1 MVKVLN
7 REAIQRMNGRGT
19 GSVGSGGSSEGGGG
33 SSDISRY
40 AYEAG
45 KLSENSED
53 WNKILRK
60 DIADT
65 AREVITFA
73 KGLIATLKSYF
84 NGGIEVTGGT
94 KTDTLN
100 VTQDAT
106 VGRDLGVQRNVAIGG
121 NATVT
126 GNVAAAQ
133 LIANLLKTPGFQE
146 AIGMIGLGFGVT
158 TDSQGRA
165 TLQTDDLLVLGRMI
179 VNSLNIREVSYI
191 GGTYLLTTAGSTV
204 AKVQNLYASG
214 TQSYSWN
221 WSTSGSGTVVGYRV
235 LWKADDGTTGTMNY
249 WHQGDQAFCQT
260 FNITEPGNYTQ
271 ASNQRYWRL
280 VCRVGQWTD
289 ENGDVWHFAD
299 LANIATV
306 YLRTSGGSTI
316 YNVNGG
322 TSFAGYENANGSVPQ
337 AEDKVVCLG
346 SQADT
351 TRQGAVQ
358 ITAEGTAS
366 IGIYDGIGDY
376 RPLNNYEIHYFSKEA
391 VRMNAS
397 RFRWT
402 TTDGQSHTPSV
413 YMGAW
418 TTGAVSVYG
427 YEWSYNGANWRCII
441 PVGQSTT
448 EAPGTTAAYWE
459 KNQGPQG
466 PQGNQGP
473 QGPQGNDGQTVYTA
487 QVFKAA
493 SSQPSAPSGSSVP
506 PSGWLL
512 NPPMPVLTVSSAAGQ
527 NGGFS
532 VAGGAHEGWRV
543 AYGLSQNNRFVS
555 DLVSF
560 NTTQANQT
568 ITIEIEASSEAG
580 YDYIFVGDLDVNV
593 TSRPSST
600 PANAVSG
607 TGKMRVVLAVPTP
620 GSHFVTVAFTKDSSS
635 QANED
640 CAWYRF
646 IPSAQ
651 IWISTGKVVDGA
663 LQGSWSTPVEW
674 NSPNEETYAQII
686 ATNQRISQSINR
698 GYRNYILNPKAT
710 DAAIGVGSMS
720 QVSDPVMGNVM
731 NVYNANNGDFQLSCQ
746 FDDDNRADLTGQVVT
761 CYAVVKPK
769 TINTSYGV
777 GNLDFGIWST
787 GSYEKAGLLYAT
799 SLSEGVVSNVGSS
812 ESGATTG
819 LTPIGNGWYVV
830 WASFNAGSI
839 FSQVKDN
846 AGINSVNGSRWLVY
860 GYGIVVGD
868 TCPSLE
874 AILTNTGLRSTGIDI
889 TDGLIDLRADKVK
902 FSNSNGTVSGKVWID
917 PTYGTIHATDGDFS
931 GEVTATS
938 GNIGGFTIDTDR
950 LYNSN
955 WNAGV
960 DINYDG
966 KTVKIGKNAQ
976 GVMNTEDAIIRAENT
991 KTLGGSYN
999 TALYLNA
1006 SGATYNYA
1014 FYGNGNGVLNGLV
1027 FGYKVQLYTIPSG
1040 NTDTISYLNIIGG
1053 STIILNGSHSS
1064 GIVSITAPKL
1074 PDVRNCLGI
1083 NSSTTPFAIEFTV
1096 ISHASY
1102 EHVSIIFRT
1111 ANTGIED
1118 DNYLPWLMN
1127 EDDIHLIY
1135 GDANIQI
1142 AQGDVVK
1149 ILLVY
1154 DNVGTTSSP
1163 NYEYRAYDLIRRV

>member
-7 REAIQRMNGRGT
+7 REGIQRMVGRGA
-19 GSVGSGGSSEGGGG
+19 GSGSSGGSSGGGGG

-106 VGRDLGVQRNVAIGG
+106 IGRDLGVQRNVAIGG
-121 NATVT
+121 NTTVT

-165 TLQTDDLLVLGRMI
+165 TLQTDDMLVLGRMI

-191 GGTYLLTTAGSTV
+191 GGTYLLTPAGSTV

-337 AEDKVVCLG
+337 EEDKVVCLG

-376 RPLNNYEIHYFSKEA
+376 RPLTNYEIHYFSKEA

-441 PVGQSTT
+441 PVGQSTI

-459 KNQGPQG
+459 KNQGPQGPQG

-512 NPPMPVLTVSSAAGQ
+512 NPPLPVLTVSSAAGQ

-543 AYGLSQNNRFVS
+543 AYGLNQNNRFVS

-560 NTTQANQT
+560 STTQVNQT
-568 ITIEIEASSEAG
+568 ITIEIEASSEAN

-607 TGKMRVVLAVPTP
+607 TGKMRVVLTVPTP
-620 GSHFVTVAFTKDSSS
+620 GSHFITVAFTKDSSS

-651 IWISTGKVVDGA
+651 IWISTGKVVDGT

-710 DAAIGVGSMS
+710 DAAIGVGTMS

-746 FDDDNRADLTGQVVT
+746 FDDDNRADLTGRVVT

-777 GNLDFGIWST
+777 GNLCFGIWNR
-787 GSYEKAGLLYAT
+787 GSYEKPGLLGVT
-799 SLSEGVVSNVGSS
+799 SLSEGVVSQVLSS
-812 ESGATTG
+812 ESGAALG
-819 LTPIGNGWYVV
+819 LTPIGSGWYLC

-839 FSQVKDN
+839 FSHVKDN

-902 FSNSNGTVSGKVWID
+902 FSNSNGTVSGKVYID

-931 GEVTATS
+931 GKITANSGSIAGTLGVTGGLDVKNSSNVIKVKINGGIVSTESSPGEITIVDAEGFYVKRGSEGFRLTAT
-938 GNIGGFTIDTDR
+938 GGFQR
-950 LYNSN
+950 WNSSAN
-955 WNAGV
+955 
-960 DINYDG
+960 
-966 KTVKIGKNAQ
+966 
-976 GVMNTEDAIIRAENT
+976 
-991 KTLGGSYN
+991 
-999 TALYLNA
+999 
-1006 SGATYNYA
+1006 
-1014 FYGNGNGVLNGLV
+1014 NGNGGWVNFYGGRYVRTVTSFNFTILLNDDLIIVKPNSSEKRAYLPYSNVPDGKIITIINAGAYGLFV
-1027 FGYKVQLYTIPSG
+1027 NG
-1040 NTDTISYLNIIGG
+1040 NGHDIVGAHVYSEVALNI
-1053 STIILNGSHSS
+1053 N
-1064 GIVSITAPKL
+1064 
-1074 PDVRNCLGI
+1074 DR
-1083 NSSTTPFAIEFTV
+1083 IEF
-1096 ISHASY
+1096 IYSLDSSNPNNSKWY
-1102 EHVSIIFRT
+1102 
-1111 ANTGIED
+1111 ANYMPKV
-1118 DNYLPWLMN
+1118 DN
-1127 EDDIHLIY
+1127 E
-1135 GDANIQI
+1135 
-1142 AQGDVVK
+1142 
-1149 ILLVY
+1149 
-1154 DNVGTTSSP
+1154 S
-1163 NYEYRAYDLIRRV
+1163 

>member
-7 REAIQRMNGRGT
+7 REGIQRMVGTRGA
-19 GSVGSGGSSEGGGG
+19 GAGGSGGEGGGG
-33 SSDISRY
+33 GGSDISRY

-106 VGRDLGVQRNVAIGG
+106 IGRDLGVQRNVAIGG

-146 AIGMIGLGFGVT
+146 AVGMIGLGFGVT

-191 GGTYLLTTAGSTV
+191 GGTYLLTPAGSTV
-204 AKVQNLYASG
+204 AKVQNLYATG
-214 TQSYSWN
+214 TQSDSWN

-260 FNITEPGNYTQ
+260 FNITEPGDYTQ
-271 ASNQRYWRL
+271 AANQRYWRL

-289 ENGDVWHFAD
+289 DNGDVWHFAD
-299 LANIATV
+299 LANISTV

-316 YNVNGG
+316 YNVSGG

-337 AEDKVVCLG
+337 PEDKVVCLG

-376 RPLNNYEIHYFSKEA
+376 RPLTNYEIHYFSKEA

-402 TTDGQSHTPSV
+402 TTDGQSHAPSV

-459 KNQGPQG
+459 N
-466 PQGNQGP
+466 N
-473 QGPQGNDGQTVYTA
+473 QGNDGQTVYTA

-512 NPPMPVLTVSSAAGQ
+512 NPPLPVLSVSSSAGQ

-560 NTTQANQT
+560 STTQANQT
-568 ITIEIEASSEAG
+568 ITIEIEASSEAN

-607 TGKMRVVLAVPTP
+607 TGKMRVVLTVPTP

-651 IWISTGKVVDGA
+651 IWISTGKVVDGT

-731 NVYNANNGDFQLSCQ
+731 DVYNANNGDFQLSCK

-769 TINTSYGV
+769 AINTSYGV
-777 GNLDFGIWST
+777 GNLDFGTWSS
-787 GSYEKAGLLYAT
+787 GSYEKAGLLYVT
-799 SLSEGVVSNVGSS
+799 SLSEGVVSNVGSD
-812 ESGATTG
+812 ESGAAVG
-819 LTPIGNGWYVV
+819 LTPIGSGWYLC

-860 GYGIVVGD
+860 GYGIVVGG

-917 PTYGTIHATDGDFS
+917 PTFGTIHATDGDFS
-931 GEVTATS
+931 GKVTANS
-938 GNIGGFTIDTDR
+938 GNITGTLGVTGGLDVKNSSNAIKVKINGGSVSTESSPGEITIVDAEGFYVKRGNEGFRLTTNGFQR
-950 LYNSN
+950 WNSSAGGWVNFYGGRYVRTISLTSTSATLYNVSVNDDFIIAKPSVENAVLNLPSSN
-955 WNAGV
+955 
-960 DINYDG
+960 IPDG
-966 KTVKIGKNAQ
+966 KILSVVNIGS
-976 GVMNTEDAIIRAENT
+976 GIHIRA
-991 KTLGGSYN
+991 GS
-999 TALYLNA
+999 LKIQ
-1006 SGATYNYA
+1006 GAREYDQ
-1014 FYGNGNGVLNGLV
+1014 V
-1027 FGYKVQLYTIPSG
+1027 TI
-1040 NTDTISYLNIIGG
+1040 NINDRMEFIY
-1053 STIILNGSHSS
+1053 SS
-1064 GIVSITAPKL
+1064 GSNKWFANYMPK
-1074 PDVRNCLGI
+1074 V
-1083 NSSTTPFAIEFTV
+1083 
-1096 ISHASY
+1096 
-1102 EHVSIIFRT
+1102 
-1111 ANTGIED
+1111 
-1118 DNYLPWLMN
+1118 DN
-1127 EDDIHLIY
+1127 
-1135 GDANIQI
+1135 G
-1142 AQGDVVK
+1142 
-1149 ILLVY
+1149 
-1154 DNVGTTSSP
+1154 
-1163 NYEYRAYDLIRRV
+1163 

>member
-7 REAIQRMNGRGT
+7 REAIQRMGVGT
-19 GSVGSGGSSEGGGG
+19 AGSVGSGGSSRGDGG

-106 VGRDLGVQRNVAIGG
+106 IGRDLGVQRNVAIGG

-146 AIGMIGLGFGVT
+146 AVGMIGLGFGVT

-191 GGTYLLTTAGSTV
+191 GGTYLLTPAGSTV

-376 RPLNNYEIHYFSKEA
+376 RPLTNYEIHYFSKEA

-441 PVGQSTT
+441 PVGQSTI

-459 KNQGPQG
+459 K
-466 PQGNQGP
+466 NQGP

-493 SSQPSAPSGSSVP
+493 SSQPSTPSGSSVP

-543 AYGLSQNNRFVS
+543 AYGLNQNNRFVS

-560 NTTQANQT
+560 STTQANQT
-568 ITIEIEASSEAG
+568 ITIEIEASSEAN

-607 TGKMRVVLAVPTP
+607 TGKMRVVLTVPTP

-635 QANED
+635 KANED

-651 IWISTGKVVDGA
+651 IWISTGKVVDGT

-710 DAAIGVGSMS
+710 DASIGVGTMS

-746 FDDDNRADLTGQVVT
+746 FDDDNRADLTGRVVT

-769 TINTSYGV
+769 TINTSYGY
-777 GNLDFGIWST
+777 GILCFGIWSSGT
-787 GSYEKAGLLYAT
+787 YQRAGLLCVT
-799 SLSEGVVSNVGSS
+799 SLSDGVVSNVSS
-812 ESGATTG
+812 DESGAALG
-819 LTPIGNGWYVV
+819 LTPIGSGWYLC

-860 GYGIVVGD
+860 CYGIVVGG

-902 FSNSNGTVSGKVWID
+902 FSNSNGTVSGKVYID

-931 GEVTATS
+931 GEITATS
-938 GNIGGFTIDTDR
+938 GTIGGFTIDPNR

-955 WNAGV
+955 WNAGI

-976 GVMNTEDAIIRAENT
+976 GESFGEDAIIRAENT
-991 KTLGGSYN
+991 KVLVDGHN

-1014 FYGNGNGVLNGLV
+1014 FYGSGNGVLNG
-1027 FGYKVQLYTIPSG
+1027 FMQGYKVHALTLIGAATYLNLNNGQVQAIASVGTDSDKIVYLPTLQNCRNTLGISVNDNTVNFSCCITIINQSAIQ
-1040 NTDTISYLNIIGG
+1040 DTIYNRDNVYVRGGSHGYTDEITNLATRPVVLAQGNPKSLNI
-1053 STIILNGSHSS
+1053 TNCTTCY
-1064 GIVSITAPKL
+1064 VVITY
-1074 PDVRNCLGI
+1074 I
-1083 NSSTTPFAIEFTV
+1083 NKRFIANYITTT
-1096 ISHASY
+1096 
-1102 EHVSIIFRT
+1102 
-1111 ANTGIED
+1111 
-1118 DNYLPWLMN
+1118 W
-1127 EDDIHLIY
+1127 
-1135 GDANIQI
+1135 
-1142 AQGDVVK
+1142 
-1149 ILLVY
+1149 
-1154 DNVGTTSSP
+1154 
-1163 NYEYRAYDLIRRV
+1163 